1 MKSKKMFFLF
11 VIIFLV
17 HLNINAQNNVD
28 ITYSL
33 NYSIEKNI
41 KFESE
46 EETLMGNDML
56 DIFLKFGDY
65 VTFTLVVKNKQSI
78 FFKNEIMF
86 DDKLNDFQQ
95 KMISILE
102 SDTYFFD
109 YQKNEFYS
117 RVIFDGKNYIFSL
130 NPDENKWEI
139 LNETK
144 KIDNFNCI
152 KAKFTTLLDNANEVT
167 FFAWFTPELPFQT
180 GPKDF
185 IGLPGVILEVGN
197 GSYSFVAKSINLNP
211 SEAELSKVVMP
222 NGTLITRE
230 ELDKIV
236 QKARDNFG
244 Y

>member
-1 MKSKKMFFLF
+1 MKLKKLF
-11 VIIFLV
+11 SLLVFIFV
-17 HLNINAQNNVD
+17 AHLNIYAQNNIA

-33 NYSIEKNI
+33 NFSIEKNI
-41 KFESE
+41 KFDSQE
-46 EETLMGNDML
+46 EIQIANDML
-56 DIFLKFGDY
+56 DVFLKFGDY
-65 VTFTLVVKNKQSI
+65 VTFSLIVKNKQSI
-78 FFKNEIMF
+78 FFKNEILF
-86 DDKLNDFQQ
+86 DDKLSDFQK
-95 KMISILE
+95 KMVSILE
-102 SDTYFFD
+102 SDTYFLD
-109 YQKNEFYS
+109 NQKNEFYS

-130 NPDENKWEI
+130 NPNENKWEI

-152 KAKFTTLLDNANEVT
+152 KAKFTTLLDNTNEVT
-167 FFAWFTPELPFQT
+167 YFAWFTPELPFQA

-185 IGLPGVILEVGN
+185 MGLPGVILEVGI
-197 GSYSFVAKSINLNP
+197 GTYSFVAKSINLNP

-222 NGTLITRE
+222 DGTLITRE

>member
-1 MKSKKMFFLF
+1 MFFLF